1 MRVWGGRLVV
11 LAALAA
17 VGILAWLYFFPSPE
31 RAIRKRLAEVARTCS
46 VSANEG
52 PMAKL
57 QNCQKLA
64 SFCAEDVEVAIDAY
78 GQRGTCNGR
87 NELFQTLRLAI
98 RQSQLSGSVSVEF
111 LDPVITLL
119 PDKETAVCK
128 PDHQGQD
135 PERARHDGAGMQIHA
150 QKDVRSW
157 LIRKVETVKTLSTC
171 PRSMPQDRRRLCRRP
186 AAA

>member
-1 MRVWGGRLVV
+1 MRAWGGRLVV
-11 LAALAA
+11 LAALPA

-78 GQRGTCNGR
+78 GQRGTCTGR
-87 NELFQTLRLAI
+87 NEFFQTLMAVR
-98 RQSQLSGSVSVEF
+98 SQLSGSLSVEF

-119 PDKETAVCK
+119 PDKETAVVNLTVKGKIPNERDMMVQECK
-128 PDHQGQD
+128 FTLKKSG
-135 PERARHDGAGMQIHA
+135 
-150 QKDVRSW
+150 RSW
-157 LIRKVETVKTLSTC
+157 LIRKVETVKTLSKA
-171 PRSMPQDRRRLCRRP
+171 PRSMPPRTDRDWCRRP